1 MECSWIHRPFASG
14 LVFSGTPFPLTPALS
29 QGERAGVWLLLD
41 KVTRGL
47 FFCCVYLVISLVFFI
62 MGYPTKVQLIQRKQ
76 SQQWYIN
83 FPAAIAQG
91 MDFAKGEAV
100 QWTIAD
106 KGHLILSRN
115 QVPPNPIDLKKTL
128 PSSKKSSA

>member
-1 MECSWIHRPFASG
+1 
-14 LVFSGTPFPLTPALS
+14 
-29 QGERAGVWLLLD
+29 
-41 KVTRGL
+41 
-47 FFCCVYLVISLVFFI
+47 
-62 MGYPTKVQLIQRKQ
+62 MGYPTKVQLIQRKE

-91 MDFAKGEAV
+91 MDFAKGEDV

-115 QVPPNPIDLKKTL
+115 QVPPDPIDLKKTP
-128 PSSKKSSA
+128 PSVKKSSG